1 MNSKNVTKSQ
11 GEVIIQF
18 NGVDKHKEVTIN
30 FTSMNQMFTL
40 FHKEWKKAQEERL
53 YIYHIL
59 RYCVDNSVY
68 RDAFATNWFLQERH
82 VSDQREG
89 SVINRSNIFG
99 IKILFDQY
107 IFEKEGK

>member
-68 RDAFATNWFLQERH
+68 RD

-89 SVINRSNIFG
+89 SVINRSDIFG